1 MKHGTRFCGCS
12 PTLDEQAVK
21 SAVMQVISDEKGDDN
36 LRDTLIENINSVINS
51 FNDIEGNEQMTKIK
65 KNIDQYGL
73 NLLEFDEALVNGLID
88 RIIVKENKLIVI
100 HFKAGMSIEI
110 KTL

>member
-36 LRDTLIENINSVINS
+36 LRDTLIERINSAINP
-51 FNDIEGNEQMTKIK
+51 FNDIEGNERMTKIK
-65 KNIDQYGL
+65 
-73 NLLEFDEALVNGLID
+73 
-88 RIIVKENKLIVI
+88 R
-100 HFKAGMSIEI
+100 
-110 KTL
+110 

>member
-51 FNDIEGNEQMTKIK
+51 FNDI
-65 KNIDQYGL
+65 
-73 NLLEFDEALVNGLID
+73 
-88 RIIVKENKLIVI
+88 
-100 HFKAGMSIEI
+100 
-110 KTL
+110 

>member
-1 MKHGTRFCGCS
+1 
-12 PTLDEQAVK
+12 
-21 SAVMQVISDEKGDDN
+21 
-36 LRDTLIENINSVINS
+36 
-51 FNDIEGNEQMTKIK
+51 MTKIK

-88 RIIVKENKLIVI
+88 RIIIKENKLIVI
-100 HFKAGMSIEI
+100 HFKAGMSREI